1 MYVGL
6 DTSYPQNLTSKK
18 CLPSKN
24 IRNKLGTLQVKT
36 NNGFVQGFSR
46 KMGNGKDIFIY
57 QGIPFAK
64 PPLYNLRFMSP
75 QPQTKW
81 AGVLDARQQTQPCV
95 QLMFRTTPI
104 TVNGVEDCLYLNTYS
119 PIKPRS
125 NETVPVLYWIQGGSF
140 LEGDVT
146 IYDPEYFVE
155 ENVIVVTANYRLGMF
170 GFLSTEDEAAPG
182 NYALKDQNAVLR
194 WIRSNIKGFGGDP
207 NRVTILGQS
216 AGACSVMYHMVSPKS
231 IGLFHGAI
239 AMSGNSLSPW
249 CLQRYPRNVARDIS
263 LHLGLSIENSTAFVE
278 ALRKMDSQQLMYGQV
293 VPILVNLAQIY
304 HNGLAFTPVIEY
316 NHKDAFVTESSYSLL
331 EKGKFAKVPLI
342 IGTTSMEFIL
352 FKNIISLIRPL
363 LFVFDLSPGL
373 IPSGMNIPS
382 FSLRRIVGN
391 KIRNRYFQ
399 AKSVFAATYDELLQY
414 LSDVFFI
421 TSMQKSVELITRY
434 SPAYMYVFDYEG
446 QIAIE
451 SLSLLNYHIA
461 RDVKGAGHAEDMVY
475 LWKGLDMN
483 RKERLVQNRLTKIW
497 TNFIKYGNPTPIM
510 DELLQN
516 VTWPSITT
524 PDSAIY
530 LHIGESLT
538 LRQDYRGSY
547 KKFWA
552 DLFEKYCQKPFY
564 IY

>member
-1 MYVGL
+1 ML
-6 DTSYPQNLTSKK
+6 PLLTTSRISNKFYIITTSVLIFADLFDNGNCLTFVKK
-18 CLPSKN
+18 EEYN
-24 IRNKLGTLQVKT
+24 RTLQVKT

-331 EKGKFAKVPLI
+331 EKG
-342 IGTTSMEFIL
+342 
-352 FKNIISLIRPL
+352 
-363 LFVFDLSPGL
+363 
-373 IPSGMNIPS
+373 
-382 FSLRRIVGN
+382 
-391 KIRNRYFQ
+391 
-399 AKSVFAATYDELLQY
+399 
-414 LSDVFFI
+414 
-421 TSMQKSVELITRY
+421 
-434 SPAYMYVFDYEG
+434 
-446 QIAIE
+446 
-451 SLSLLNYHIA
+451 
-461 RDVKGAGHAEDMVY
+461 AGHAEDMVY